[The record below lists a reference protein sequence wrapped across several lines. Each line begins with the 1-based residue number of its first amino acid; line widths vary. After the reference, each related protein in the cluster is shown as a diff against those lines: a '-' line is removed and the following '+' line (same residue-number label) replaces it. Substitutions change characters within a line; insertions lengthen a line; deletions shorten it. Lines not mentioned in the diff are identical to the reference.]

1 MRLPTLK
8 TILAAVLLAA
18 LTTTAAIAAA
28 GHTDDQRAYGE
39 PGTPDHPAR
48 TIRLEMKETDDGMSF
63 NPKKILVRKGEQI
76 RFLITNAGEF
86 DHEMVVGTV
95 EENLEH
101 AAEMVKN
108 PDMEHDDPNAIRL
121 TPNSK
126 GEILW
131 MFSNAGEFDFS
142 CLLPGHRESGM
153 FGTIIVQ

>member
-1 MRLPTLK
+1 MK
-8 TILAAVLLAA
+8 TILTAVLLSA
-18 LTTTAAIAAA
+18 LTTTAALA
-28 GHTDDQRAYGE
+28 GGGHSDDQRAYGE
-39 PGTPDHPAR
+39 PGTADHPAR
-48 TIRLEMKETDDGMSF
+48 TIRLEMLENGSGMGF
-63 NPKKILVRKGEQI
+63 NLKKVLVRKGEQI
-76 RFLITNAGEF
+76 RFVILNKGEF
-86 DHEMVVGTV
+86 DHEMVLATV

-101 AAEMVKN
+101 AAEMAKN

-121 TPNSK
+121 APNAK

>member
-1 MRLPTLK
+1 M
-8 TILAAVLLAA
+8 
-18 LTTTAAIAAA
+18 LTASAFAGA
-28 GHTDDQRAYGE
+28 GHSDDQRAYGE
-39 PGTPDHPAR
+39 PGVPSEPAR
-48 TIRLEMKETDDGMSF
+48 TVRVEMKETADGMAF
-63 NPKKILVRKGEQI
+63 NPKRILVRKGEQI
-76 RFLITNAGEF
+76 RFQISNTGEF

-101 AAEMVKN
+101 AAEMEKN

-121 TPNSK
+121 TPNAK

-131 MFSNAGEFDFS
+131 MFTQAGEFDFS

>member
-1 MRLPTLK
+1 MK
-8 TILAAVLLAA
+8 TILTAVMLAA
-18 LTTTAAIAAA
+18 LTTTAVFAAA
-28 GHTDDQRAYGE
+28 GHSDDIRAYGE

-48 TIRLEMKETDDGMSF
+48 TIRLEMKETADGMVF
-63 NPKKILVRKGEQI
+63 TPKKIMVRKGEQI
-76 RFLITNAGEF
+76 RFQIINAGEF

-101 AAEMVKN
+101 AVEMAKN

-121 TPNSK
+121 APDAK

-131 MFSNAGEFDFS
+131 MFSNPGEFDFS
-142 CLLPGHRESGM
+142 CLIPGHRESGM